1 MSTHESV
8 IRHQGIITKID
19 NDNVYVQLLDNV
31 HCQSCD
37 LKSHCSSVS
46 DDNLLKINVKNEIY
60 KIQENVQV
68 IIGNHT
74 GFKAVFFGYILPFAV
89 MMTVLL
95 LSNMTSMS
103 EWQSGLFALVF
114 VAVYYGLLFVF
125 KQKMASQFQIK
136 IKKNNYY
143 E

>member
-1 MSTHESV
+1 MSAIEHNIT
-8 IRHQGIITKID
+8 HQGIITKIE
-19 NDNVYVQLLDNV
+19 NDNVYVQLLDNA

-37 LKSHCSSVS
+37 LKSHCGSVS
-46 DDNLLKINVKNEIY
+46 DDNLLKINAKNDTYTIR
-60 KIQENVQV
+60 ENVQV

-74 GFKAVFFGYILPFAV
+74 GFKAVFWGYILPFTV
-89 MMTVLL
+89 MMTVLVI
-95 LSNMTSMS
+95 SNMTSMP

-136 IKKNNYY
+136 IKKNNHY